1 MMKGRRQIIL
11 IPCWAQISPSG
22 APVVAISCKQGLRLI
37 VLHRLIACREVEAHK
52 PADLHKRQ
60 NAAAHQLINVPDTA
74 LEMPGNFQFVQPLDS
89 GRIDVFFGLHKSF
102 EIHRDYF
109 DFICVSSGLVPAI
122 QVTRT
127 TSPTAGSRGRQH
139 AGISLCPWI
148 SIGPSINGSCAM
160 RAKARLTSVF
170 GFFIDGGNRRKTLLS
185 SAAKACSRGWNYNWS
200 RTWKIF
206 PPALKKLCL
215 LKPPCADCLPPYLC
229 FCNILTRLKSGRYI
243 AITMVPIMPAKNII
257 ITGSSAAVNRVTASS
272 RSST

>member
-1 MMKGRRQIIL
+1 
-11 IPCWAQISPSG
+11 
-22 APVVAISCKQGLRLI
+22 
-37 VLHRLIACREVEAHK
+37 
-52 PADLHKRQ
+52 
-60 NAAAHQLINVPDTA
+60 
-74 LEMPGNFQFVQPLDS
+74 
-89 GRIDVFFGLHKSF
+89 LHKSF

-139 AGISLCPWI
+139 AGISLCPRI

-185 SAAKACSRGWNYNWS
+185 SAAKACSRGWNYNRS

-206 PPALKKLCL
+206 PPALK
-215 LKPPCADCLPPYLC
+215 PPCVDCLPPYLC
-229 FCNILTRLKSGRYI
+229 FRNILTRLKSGRYM
-243 AITMVPIMPAKNII
+243 AMTMVPIMPAKNII